1 MCEREKETT
10 MGNLIGRG
18 NVRPKE
24 RPIRPNHTVPSNVK
38 ATHKDHP
45 NHGYKDNQ
53 VKTTKY
59 TVLSFLPKNLFEQF
73 HRFANLYFIFVVALN
88 WVPEI
93 NAFAKEVAA
102 VPVIF
107 VLSVTAVKDAYEDF
121 RRYRSDKKVNALTCR
136 VYSR

>member
-1 MCEREKETT
+1 

-24 RPIRPNHTVPSNVK
+24 RHIVPNHTVPIEVGRKKK
-38 ATHKDHP
+38 AHP
-45 NHGYKDNQ
+45 NHGFTDNK

-59 TVLSFLPKNLFEQF
+59 TIITFLPKNLFEQF
-73 HRFANLYFIFVVALN
+73 HRFANLFFIFVVALN

-107 VLSVTAVKDAYEDF
+107 VLAVTAIKDAFEDF
-121 RRYRSDKKVNALTCR
+121 RRYRSDKKVNSLNCR
-136 VYSR
+136 AYSR